1 MRLAIVIDGVIDK
14 VGTPQQL
21 FPNVSFRRGV
31 VPDSEFLDENN
42 AVVVD
47 TAWMPP
53 IDQTTQRFEE
63 TDPYINENGDVV
75 VWSAVTLNAG
85 ELQQKAEEP
94 YYAADY
100 EQFWQELV
108 RSQVYT
114 TLRDAAKVDLAA
126 NVLATELISIFSDAK
141 NGKLDIEV
149 MQTGIWEV
157 VGALNAIDPALVTAL
172 SAMMSTHGLQ
182 VYTLTP
188 PAE

>member
-1 MRLAIVIDGVIDK
+1 MKLAIVIDGAVQQF
-14 VGTPQQL
+14 GTPQEL

-31 VPDSEFLDENN
+31 VPNADFLAENN

-47 TAWMPP
+47 TAWMPA
-53 IDQTTQRFEE
+53 IDETTQRFAQG
-63 TDPYINENGDVV
+63 DPYINENGDVV
-75 VWSAVTLNAG
+75 VWTAVTMSAS
-85 ELQQKAEEP
+85 ELQQKAAEP

-141 NGKLDIEV
+141 NDKLDIEV

-172 SAMMSTHGLQ
+172 SAMMNTYGLQ
-182 VYTLTP
+182 VYSLTP
-188 PAE
+188 PAA